1 MRTAAL
7 EDRRVREKFS
17 CRDCEAITEPPAPAR
32 PIPRGLAGPSLL
44 AMVLAAVYTVIET
57 CKFTDVDPH
66 AWLAD
71 VLARLPGLPL
81 FFALARPAPV
91 THDGPFR
98 TQRRNALRLL
108 RPTACRKKLH
118 NRDELDTRRGR
129 TPDREVGR

>member
-81 FFALARPAPV
+81 FFALARPAPL
-91 THDGPFR
+91 TIHRWSALGYS
-98 TQRRNALRLL
+98 RRAVPHPAAQCAALIAPYRV
-108 RPTACRKKLH
+108 PEKAA
-118 NRDELDTRRGR
+118 
-129 TPDREVGR
+129 